1 MTRIDELYVDS
12 ARRILEQGFSELDVG
27 AQVRAK
33 WEGKESAYARYLPQQ
48 MTLYEPGE
56 VPIIHLRKIAWKSA
70 IKEILWIYKDR
81 SNDVDF
87 LESEYGVRYWNE
99 WKNDEGTLGTAY
111 GYQIAKEFISPETG
125 EPIDQMRRVIELL
138 RNDPLNRRILTTLID
153 FGDLSEMTLVPCAFQ
168 TLWTVAGNRL
178 HMTLIQ
184 RSGDF
189 LAAAGPGSIN
199 AFQYYALLRM
209 VAQVTG
215 YEPGQFVHFV
225 QNLHI
230 YERHIPQIEE
240 IIRVDVSDKKAPR
253 LELNPDIR
261 TFEDFTI
268 DDFTLSDYEPAEG
281 KYDIPIAL

>member
-1 MTRIDELYVDS
+1 MSFTSTAPVEFWNRASRNLTWELRSEPNGRERERLRPGTS
-12 ARRILEQGFSELDVG
+12 ATDHPL
-27 AQVRAK
+27 RA
-33 WEGKESAYARYLPQQ
+33 GR
-48 MTLYEPGE
+48 
-56 VPIIHLRKIAWKSA
+56 VPIIHLQNRM
-70 IKEILWIYKDR
+70 EVCNQRNLVDLQR
-81 SNDVDF
+81 SLQRRRLSGVGIRRAL
-87 LESEYGVRYWNE
+87 LERVEKRRRNF
-99 WKNDEGTLGTAY
+99 GTAY